1 MFEERFSKKLELQR
15 QANLYREPPR
25 ITRREGQYIFAGSQK
40 ILSFASNDYLGLSL
54 SKNLRQKVAENF
66 LKYGASASSSRLVA
80 GNYDMINKAEKIY
93 AQYFGSEN
101 ALFFPSGYQA
111 NVGILST
118 FFEHDD
124 TVIFDKHIHAS
135 SVKGLALSGAHF
147 SGYNHNSMSH
157 LARRL
162 EGNKNKS
169 VAVLTESLFSMDGDM
184 LDVGAFGKLKKDYG
198 FFSIV
203 DEAHAF
209 GVLGEKGRGI
219 AAGVADVAVGT
230 FGKAFGLFGAFV
242 LLPERLKEHLF
253 NFCSPLIYTTT
264 LPEAHAAS
272 AIDVLEVIS
281 GSDEP
286 RKRLNE
292 ISQWM
297 KDELN
302 REGFRVKGDAHILA
316 IEIGKEAK
324 TTSLARMLFENNI
337 YALPARYPT
346 VPLNKAIIRICMT
359 ALHTEED
366 VKAFISRLTEAYR
379 KLDETNK

>member
-1 MFEERFSKKLELQR
+1 MFEERFGKKLELQR
-15 QANLYREPPR
+15 QANLYRKSPR
-25 ITRREGQYIFAGSQK
+25 ITGREGQYIFAGSQK

-54 SKNLRQKVAENF
+54 SEDLRQRVAGNF
-66 LKYGASASSSRLVA
+66 LKYGTSASSSRLVA
-80 GNYDMINKAEKIY
+80 GNYDTINKAEKMY
-93 AQYFGSEN
+93 AQYFGYED

-118 FFEHDD
+118 FFEHGD

-147 SGYNHNSMSH
+147 YGYNHNSMRH

-162 EGNKNKS
+162 EGNKNKPG
-169 VAVLTESLFSMDGDM
+169 AVLTESLFSMDGDL
-184 LDVGAFGKLKKDYG
+184 LDMEVFGKLKNNYG
-198 FFSIV
+198 FFSVV

-209 GVLGEKGRGI
+209 GALGKKGRGL

-242 LLPERLKEHLF
+242 LLPERLKEYLF

-272 AIDVLEVIS
+272 AIDILEMIS
-281 GSDEP
+281 ASDER
-286 RKRLNE
+286 RKQLKE
-292 ISQWM
+292 ISHRM
-297 KDELN
+297 KDGLKH
-302 REGFRVKGDAHILA
+302 EGFQVKGDAHILA
-316 IEIGKEAK
+316 LEIGEEAK
-324 TTSLARMLFENNI
+324 TSAVAQKLIESNI
-337 YALPARYPT
+337 YSLPARYPT

-359 ALHTEED
+359 ALHKEED
-366 VKAFISRLTEAYR
+366 IKALIGALKEAYR
-379 KLDETNK
+379 KPDETNG